1 MQTQERTLRT
11 RLEFYDFEMFSKKGN
26 TACRKLVTKVFN
38 RIEGNHRVC
47 KEHIINLL
55 KEGVEKIS
63 EIHPEVNDTEPGYH
77 ISELVTQMC
86 DQVGYKYKISRWD
99 F

>member
-38 RIEGNHRVC
+38 RIEGNPRVSE
-47 KEHIINLL
+47 EHILNLL

-63 EIHPEVNDTEPGYH
+63 EIHPEVGDTEPGYH
-77 ISELVTQMC
+77 IAELVSQMC